1 MKSIIVWI
9 TLFLVFSC
17 EKKRQD
23 DFSKSDSINATIDSP
38 VVNIDSSTIENLKQ
52 EEVKY
57 EDPKDGFYSTVF
69 VNEDLKAKVYYE
81 RKDGTVSYYKII
93 IFKNNKKIQVI
104 NEKPESS
111 FYNEDYINLTFED
124 ANFDGKKDFLI
135 TKFIGMNFN
144 EKYLYLYNDGIFVKK
159 KNFDKITSPFID
171 SINKEI
177 VSEYRVGPLEKH
189 TEIYKW
195 KKGKLI
201 QTYSQVEGEDF

>member
-1 MKSIIVWI
+1 MKNIVLLI
-9 TLFLVFSC
+9 VLVLVFSC
-17 EKKRQD
+17 EKKKLD
-23 DFSKSDSINATIDSP
+23 NISKSDSINVAIDSAA
-38 VVNIDSSTIENLKQ
+38 VSIDSFNIKNLKQ
-52 EEVKY
+52 NEVSYEE
-57 EDPKDGFYSTVF
+57 PKDGFYSTVF

-135 TKFIGMNFN
+135 TKFVGMNFH
-144 EKYLYLYNDGIFVKK
+144 EKYLYLYVDEIFVKK

-195 KKGKLI
+195 KKGKLF
-201 QTYSQVEGEDF
+201 QTYSNVEGDNY